1 MRMIKGSTGVKEKLI
16 EVGIGLFCERGY
28 HGTGI
33 QEIVDALGVPKGSF
47 YNYFSSKEGFAS
59 EIVKNY
65 AGHVSAMWDRLIAQG
80 PADDPLKILRNV
92 FEFMIR
98 SQDACSI
105 KTGCL
110 IGNLSGELAESSEL
124 CRNTMKAVMVKWC
137 DRVAE
142 LLERAQAQGAVR
154 QDIPAADLARFCW
167 DAWEGGLLRMKIEN
181 STAPIR
187 RSISL
192 LLDVFLKPLPI
203 ASGAARKRNTLIREL
218 CANTENLESH

>member
-1 MRMIKGSTGVKEKLI
+1 MIKGITDTKEKLI
-16 EVGIGLFCERGY
+16 EVGIGLFCEHGY

-47 YNYFSSKEGFAS
+47 YNYFKSKESFAS
-59 EIVKNY
+59 EIVKQY
-65 AGHVSAMWDRLIAQG
+65 AGQISAMWARLIAQG
-80 PADDPLKILRNV
+80 PDNDPLKMLRNV

-98 SQDACSI
+98 NQDVCSI

-124 CRNTMKAVMVKWC
+124 CRDTMKSVMVEWC

-142 LLERAQAQGAVR
+142 LLERAQVQGTVR

-167 DAWEGGLLRMKIEN
+167 DTWEGGLLRMKIEN
-181 STAPIR
+181 STASIR

-192 LLDVFLKPLPI
+192 LLDVFLKPLPVT
-203 ASGAARKRNTLIREL
+203 SGAD
-218 CANTENLESH
+218 C